1 MSSAAWLPF
10 AVVTGFVLTL
20 RLLFRRDLHSIS
32 PRAAQALMH
41 SARVVVLDVR
51 EPRETESGTLPGARL
66 IPLSQLAHRLAEVP
80 TGQILVY
87 CASGLRS
94 RTAAAWLRRAGHQE
108 VWNLEGGLTA
118 WTRLGYPLESL
129 RSAEAHP

>member
-1 MSSAAWLPF
+1 MTAAAWLPF

-51 EPRETESGTLPGARL
+51 EPSETESGTLPGARL
-66 IPLSQLAHRLAEVP
+66 IPLSQLAHRLAEMP
-80 TGQILVY
+80 PSPILVY
-87 CASGLRS
+87 CAR
-94 RTAAAWLRRAGHQE
+94 LRRAGHQE

-129 RSAEAHP
+129 RSAEAHQ